1 MPGWRESL
9 LRSVLGRLVHGDAQ
23 RSRHGSRDRHLSTIA
38 QCGVLTKTSP
48 GLTPPLQA
56 GLSWG
61 PPGPS
66 FLEVSPALVSAP
78 KPFTHSPWVTPLPP
92 LRAPREALQLP
103 GVHHLLTHFGDSGG
117 HCGVT
122 VSCAVAPEPST
133 EDSFLAS
140 PKAAL
145 YPCPQAGLGA
155 PSPGEGSPLSLGSC
169 S

>member
-1 MPGWRESL
+1 MPGWRERR
-9 LRSVLGRLVHGDAQ
+9 LRSVPGRLVHGDTQ
-23 RSRHGSRDRHLSTIA
+23 RSGHGSCDRHLSTIT

-61 PPGPS
+61 PSWPS
-66 FLEVSPALVSAP
+66 FLEVSPALVSPP

-122 VSCAVAPEPST
+122 VAPEPSA
-133 EDSFLAS
+133 EYPFLAS

-145 YPCPQAGLGA
+145 YPCPRAGLGA
-155 PSPGEGSPLSLGSC
+155 PSPGEGTPLSLGSC